1 MTGEMFQPVLT
12 NVFQHVLTSAI
23 RREQATQRTA
33 LPILGEERDHQK
45 QNSPLFS
52 WKGPGH
58 RAQLKKTGTKRTLY

>member
-1 MTGEMFQPVLT
+1 MIGDMFQP
-12 NVFQHVLTSAI
+12 VLTSAI
-23 RREQATQRTA
+23 RREERATQRTA
-33 LPILGEERDHQK
+33 LPILREERDHQK